1 MVQCINHIS
10 DVKYD
15 AKVYSRHGGCHSKWW
30 YQERS
35 LWHGYNNPIQCD
47 FNSQGIYENGTL
59 IAVYIKHSTKYLEE
73 IGKSLLEYIGGQN
86 HIICGKHKL
95 PLIPVPDRKAKCKCG
110 KKESLRCPDLSCL
123 NCICDTC
130 AEKLDTDIINE
141 IDINDEV
148 SISTNE
154 DNHSCSSSKITPYDM
169 NNSASEISEDDKT
182 DTDKLEVN
190 DEECYIFD
198 DDDDYSSIDT
208 ADFNIASNEKNIDRD
223 DLDMY
228 LTHQIPECEEHE
240 FGNDI
245 EETVEDE
252 FYIPTTDA
260 GDQPFQ
266 IEKNDDMQQTR
277 GVNISGHVMLNF
289 VGTVLTRERH
299 LLKPSSIH
307 KYFLQRI
314 VATSIGK
321 SVSL

>member
-1 MVQCINHIS
+1 MCIR
-10 DVKYD
+10 D
-15 AKVYSRHGGCHSKWW
+15 
-30 YQERS
+30 
-35 LWHGYNNPIQCD
+35 
-47 FNSQGIYENGTL
+47 
-59 IAVYIKHSTKYLEE
+59 
-73 IGKSLLEYIGGQN
+73 
-86 HIICGKHKL
+86 
-95 PLIPVPDRKAKCKCG
+95 
-110 KKESLRCPDLSCL
+110 
-123 NCICDTC
+123 
-130 AEKLDTDIINE
+130 
-141 IDINDEV
+141 
-148 SISTNE
+148 
-154 DNHSCSSSKITPYDM
+154 
-169 NNSASEISEDDKT
+169 
-182 DTDKLEVN
+182 
-190 DEECYIFD
+190 
-198 DDDDYSSIDT
+198 SIDT

-321 SVSL
+321 SVSLLYPEGVLFPSIFWRMQAGSIVGAIPATLLTENTGRYGFASLSQHTRSRFCLLYTSPSPRDS